1 MAHSRPT
8 PRQLKALSWPT
19 LVPLEADSR
28 LLDMGGPWMGLE
40 WAKSGPGIRLGWA
53 WSEPRVGFQQAE
65 GRLVTKS
72 NKIQTLS
79 QVCPCPVFVQSL
91 SNWQWKDDGQ

>member
-40 WAKSGPGIRLGWA
+40 WALSGPKVGLGFVLGGLGVSLGWVF
-53 WSEPRVGFQQAE
+53 SRLKE
-65 GRLVTKS
+65 GL
-72 NKIQTLS
+72 
-79 QVCPCPVFVQSL
+79 
-91 SNWQWKDDGQ
+91 